1 MESCANVQ
9 IYSEPTSFQHVFYG
23 KLIYGY
29 RSFGCFIVR
38 EMSVDEHAFAEN
50 TREPIKKNMDMTGVF
65 LKFFRS
71 FALATTVPEPLP
83 I

>member
-1 MESCANVQ
+1 
-9 IYSEPTSFQHVFYG
+9 
-23 KLIYGY
+23 
-29 RSFGCFIVR
+29 
-38 EMSVDEHAFAEN
+38 MSVDEHAFAEN